1 MGYYLDFKKKSNIL
15 TIAKRNTP
23 FCKDACAIAC
33 LSFFARI
40 QLKEEFSMKQYRDK
54 CNLIGISLKREIVRI
69 QSNMEAGMFS
79 ENT

>member
-23 FCKDACAIAC
+23 FSKDACTIAC

-40 QLKEEFSMKQYRDK
+40 QLKEEFIMKQHRDK
-54 CNLIGISLKREIVRI
+54 CNFIAISLKRDKIRI
-69 QSNMEAGMFS
+69 QSNIEAGVFS